1 MRRAT
6 APRRSGRPRH
16 RRAAATADATP
27 PTPPQLATP
36 PQRPPA
42 TPVDLPSLV
51 SVARAAVARERD
63 AAAPP
68 PLARP
73 PGTAWRASARG
84 GGDAKFHIAVNRALV
99 RAAAAV
105 GGGGEC
111 AASSTSSPPPTAS
124 DADAFAGHALD
135 LLTAGPPPKGRPGDG
150 SDAATVALPA
160 APPRPARHAS
170 PSLAPPPRPSRP
182 LAASPVN
189 VGTALHR
196 LGVVW
201 RATGAATPPRRG
213 SAAARLLDAAATAGG
228 VARLHR
234 WPPRS
239 IANAAWGVASTL
251 RPPRFLAAGGG
262 DRVPRPAG
270 DSESDGDEPPA
281 LRAPL
286 PPPAIALVEAAMHAL
301 GAAPPSAF
309 KPQEV
314 ATVAWA
320 AGTLCVGDAAA
331 WRSLAAAAE
340 ASLAASGDAYTPQG
354 VSMVTWALGRAR
366 YRHVG
371 ALDAAG
377 AHAAARVASYSPQ
390 ALANLTWA
398 LAVLR
403 HPPPPGLLHDAVGVI
418 VDGCWGV
425 ESVGG
430 GGKACPPLSSFDV
443 RATTQA
449 VGNFCWAAAALGGLD
464 APSLTALVMPL
475 APHLATP
482 TAPREAL
489 HQVWQAA
496 RLVETADSGSG
507 DTSCSSLPALPPPL
521 AAAASAA
528 RRAAA
533 RPAAAAAT
541 GLANAVFRAFAASPR
556 THTADAEATIAAGH
570 HRVDAALVTHAGARV
585 AVEADGPPHYLTSH
599 PRFADGATAVRD
611 ALLRRDGWAVV
622 AVPYWEW
629 DEMGG
634 DAVAEAAYVERRL
647 AAVDRDVRG
656 AEDALRTRWSRWRGG
671 AGLATPSEEVRERGN
686 KWG

>member
-6 APRRSGRPRH
+6 APRRGGRPRRVH
-16 RRAAATADATP
+16 AAATAETP
-27 PTPPQLATP
+27 PSPTPPQLATP
-36 PQRPPA
+36 PQRPPT

-68 PLARP
+68 PPARP

-84 GGDAKFHIAVNRALV
+84 GGDARFHIAVNRALV

-105 GGGGEC
+105 GGGGGGER
-111 AASSTSSPPPTAS
+111 ASSSSSPPPPSA
-124 DADAFAGHALD
+124 ADAEAFAEHALD
-135 LLTAGPPPKGRPGDG
+135 LLTAGPPPKRRPGGDN
-150 SDAATVALPA
+150 DAATVALPA
-160 APPRPARHAS
+160 APPRPARHAP
-170 PSLAPPPRPSRP
+170 PSLAPPPRLSCP

-201 RATGAATPPRRG
+201 RATGAATLPRRG
-213 SAAARLLDAAATAGG
+213 SAAARLLDAASTAG
-228 VARLHR
+228 VSTRLHR

-251 RPPRFLAAGGG
+251 RPPRFLAGGSG
-262 DRVPRPAG
+262 DRVPRPPG
-270 DSESDGDEPPA
+270 DSDSDSDEPPA
-281 LRAPL
+281 LRVPL
-286 PPPAIALVEAAMHAL
+286 PPPATALVEAAMHAL

-314 ATVAWA
+314 AAVAWA
-320 AGTLCVGDAAA
+320 AGTLCVGDSAA

-340 ASLAASGDAYTPQG
+340 ASLAAAGDAYTPQG
-354 VSMVTWALGRAR
+354 VSMVAWALGRAR
-366 YRHVG
+366 YRHLG

-377 AHAAARVASYSPQ
+377 AHAAAHVASYSPQ

-425 ESVGG
+425 GTGSE
-430 GGKACPPLSSFDV
+430 GGKACSSLSASDV

-464 APSLTALVMPL
+464 APSLTALVTPL
-475 APHLATP
+475 VPHLAAP

-496 RLVETADSGSG
+496 RLVETAGGGGGG
-507 DTSCSSLPALPPPL
+507 DTLPSTTTPSSSLPALPPSL
-521 AAAASAA
+521 ASAASAA

-585 AVEADGPPHYLTSH
+585 AVEADGPAHYLASH
-599 PRFADGATAVRD
+599 ARCADGATAVRD

-629 DEMGG
+629 DEVQG
-634 DAVAEAAYVERRL
+634 DAAAEAAYVERRL
-647 AAVDRDVRG
+647 AAVDR
-656 AEDALRTRWSRWRGG
+656 EGG
-671 AGLATPSEEVRERGN
+671 
-686 KWG
+686 